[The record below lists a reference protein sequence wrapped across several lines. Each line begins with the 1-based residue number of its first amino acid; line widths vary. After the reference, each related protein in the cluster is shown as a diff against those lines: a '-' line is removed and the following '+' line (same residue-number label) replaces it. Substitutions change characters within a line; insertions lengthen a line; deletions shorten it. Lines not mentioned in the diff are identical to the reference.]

1 MNRYIKRI
9 GLFYLTLIKFNNTH
23 QNILACDNFR
33 KRGESLENFRGKAE
47 ICIFC
52 QRKDHGFVL
61 IYFSF
66 PWGDQIEPI
75 VLIKA
80 EVKIFSA
87 FLSDRQN
94 LEGNSLLPLFSCK
107 LANQN
112 FEITIL
118 FNIF

>member
-33 KRGESLENFRGKAE
+33 KRGESLENFRKRAK
-47 ICIFC
+47 IYIFC

-61 IYFSF
+61 IYVSF

-80 EVKIFSA
+80 EVKISSA

-94 LEGNSLLPLFSCK
+94 WRATPSYPYFPVS
-107 LANQN
+107 
-112 FEITIL
+112 
-118 FNIF
+118 